1 MVPMGWLVLAVLVGV
16 IGLYIRGLIGRLDRL
31 HLRVAAATETLDA
44 QLLRRA
50 SAVMALVESGAL
62 DPPSALLL
70 ADVASDAQRADPEQR
85 PLAESA
91 VSQSL
96 RTVFEQPGLLDS
108 VSPAPAGPVLL
119 GDLAKA
125 CDRVT
130 LARRFANEAVRAT
143 LTFRLRWVV
152 RLLHLAGHAPMPVM
166 FEMDDA
172 PPPDLA
178 RFVEGAPYP

>member
-1 MVPMGWLVLAVLVGV
+1 MVPMGWLVLVVVVGV
-16 IGLYIRGLIGRLDRL
+16 LALYIRGLIGRLDRL
-31 HLRVAAATETLDA
+31 HLRVAAATEALDA

-50 SAVMALVESGAL
+50 TAVMAVVESGAL

-70 ADVASDAQRADPEQR
+70 ADVATDAQEADIEHR

-96 RTVFEQPGLLDS
+96 RTVFEQPGLVDS
-108 VSPAPAGPVLL
+108 VAEAPSGSVLL
-119 GDLAKA
+119 ADLAKA

-130 LARRFANEAVRAT
+130 LARRFANEAVRST
-143 LTFRLRWVV
+143 VGFRARWVV
-152 RLLHLAGHAPMPVM
+152 RLCHLAGHAPMPTM